1 LSRVALAAVT
11 DELGTMIDQG
21 LKKGIPRSLTGA
33 EGAKYRVRGNKRLS
47 TLRPFTRHIA
57 PLMPLLLVGCVHYH
71 AQPIDPAR
79 TIQALGARRLDDPG
93 LGTFVEANAEP
104 RLETWPPPAWDLR
117 ALTLAAFYFHP
128 DLDVARARWSVAR
141 AGRVTAGE
149 RPNPSITGGPGYDTT
164 TKTPSPWIPFVG
176 FDIPIETAGKRGHRL
191 AVALHLSEAARLDV
205 ASAAWQVRSRV
216 RASLVDLWTASQETT
231 LREEEQSLHEDN
243 VRLLKLQWEA
253 GAISAF
259 ELTQARLAAD
269 ASRLAL
275 REAERRSAEA
285 RVRLAEAV
293 GAPVEALDGVSLS
306 FEGLDAAPPEASLA
320 EARSRALLSRT
331 DILSA
336 LAAYAATQNALQ
348 LEIAKQYPDV
358 HLGPAYQYDQGDNKW
373 TLGIG
378 LTLPIFNR
386 NRGPIAEAEARRTEA
401 AATFEALQVRVLSEI
416 DQALAGYRG
425 ARKQESDAEEL
436 FANLR
441 REETTARAMLDLGE
455 ISRSDLVA
463 LRLQLAASSLA
474 RLDAVAKAR
483 QALGALEDALQS
495 PLPAS
500 SDAWQNAPRAASTRP
515 SGEGR

>member
-1 LSRVALAAVT
+1 LLSVRPFASRVTPLA
-11 DELGTMIDQG
+11 
-21 LKKGIPRSLTGA
+21 
-33 EGAKYRVRGNKRLS
+33 
-47 TLRPFTRHIA
+47 
-57 PLMPLLLVGCVHYH
+57 LLLLGGCVHYH

-79 TIQALGARRLDDPG
+79 TVQALGARRLDDPG
-93 LGTFVEANAEP
+93 LRTFVEANAEP
-104 RLETWPPPAWDLR
+104 RLESWPPSAWDLR

-149 RPNPSITGGPGYDTT
+149 RPNPSIAGGPGYDTT

-176 FDIPIETAGKRGHRL
+176 FDIPIETAGKRGHR
-191 AVALHLSEAARLDV
+191 VALASHISEAARLDV

-216 RASLVDLWTASQETT
+216 RASLLDLWAAEEEKT
-231 LREEEQSLHEDN
+231 LREEEQGLQQDN

-259 ELTQARLAAD
+259 ELTQARLAAA

-293 GAPVEALDGVSLS
+293 GVPVEALDGVSLS
-306 FEGLDAAPPEASLA
+306 FEGLEAAPPEASLA

-336 LAAYAATQNALQ
+336 LAAYAASQEALQ
-348 LEIAKQYPDV
+348 LEIARQYPDI

-373 TLGIG
+373 TLGVG
-378 LTLPIFNR
+378 LVLPIFSR
-386 NRGPIAEAEARRTEA
+386 NRGPIAEAEARRAEA
-401 AATFEALQVRVLSEI
+401 AATFDALQARVLSEI

-436 FANLR
+436 LANLR
-441 REETTARAMLDLGE
+441 KEETTARAMLDLGE
-455 ISRSDLVA
+455 IGRSDLVA
-463 LRLQLAASSLA
+463 LRLQLSASSLA
-474 RLDAVAKAR
+474 RLAAVAQAR

-500 SDAWQNAPRAASTRP
+500 SDAWQSPPRAASARP
-515 SGEGR
+515 PGEQR

>member
-1 LSRVALAAVT
+1 MPS
-11 DELGTMIDQG
+11 
-21 LKKGIPRSLTGA
+21 
-33 EGAKYRVRGNKRLS
+33 
-47 TLRPFTRHIA
+47 LRPFSRHLA
-57 PLMPLLLVGCVHYH
+57 WLTPLLLAGCVHYH

-79 TIQALGARRLDDPG
+79 TVQVLTTRRLDDPG
-93 LGTFVEANAEP
+93 LAAFVQANAEP
-104 RLETWPPPAWDLR
+104 RPDTWPPRAWDLR

-128 DLDVARARWSVAR
+128 DLDVARARWSVAQ

-149 RPNPSITGGPGYDTT
+149 RPNPSVTGGPGYDTT

-176 FDIPIETAGKRGHRL
+176 FDIPIETAGKRGHRI
-191 AVALHLSEAARLDV
+191 AVAAQLSEAARLDV

-216 RASLVDLWTASQETT
+216 RTALVDLWAASEERT
-231 LREEEQSLHEDN
+231 LREEEQSLHQDN

-275 REAERRSAEA
+275 RDAERRSAEA

-293 GAPVEALDGVSLS
+293 GVSVEALDGVSLS
-306 FEGLDAAPPEASLA
+306 FDGLDTAPPEASLA

-336 LAAYAATQNALQ
+336 LAAYAATQGALQ
-348 LEIAKQYPDV
+348 LEIAKQYPDI

-386 NRGPIAEAEARRTEA
+386 NRGPIAEAEARRAEA
-401 AATFEALQVRVLSEI
+401 AATFDALQARVLSQI

-436 FANLR
+436 LANLR
-441 REETTARAMLDLGE
+441 KEETTGQAMFDLGE

-463 LRLQLAASSLA
+463 LRLQLSASSLA
-474 RLDAVAKAR
+474 RLDAVALAR
-483 QALGALEDALQS
+483 QALGMLEDALQS

-500 SDAWQNAPRAASTRP
+500 SEAWQSPPRAASTRP
-515 SGEGR
+515 SGEHQ

>member
-1 LSRVALAAVT
+1 
-11 DELGTMIDQG
+11 
-21 LKKGIPRSLTGA
+21 LTCGEA
-33 EGAKYRVRGNKRLS
+33 AKYRLAGRSPLYS
-47 TLRPFTRHIA
+47 IRPLAFPIPA
-57 PLMPLLLVGCVHYH
+57 LGLMLLVGCVHYH
-71 AQPIDPAR
+71 ARPIDPSL
-79 TIQALGARRLDDPG
+79 TVQALGARRLDDPG
-93 LGTFVEANAEP
+93 LGTFVRANAEP
-104 RLETWPPPAWDLR
+104 RTETWPPAAWDLR

-128 DLDVARARWSVAR
+128 DLDVARARWSVAQ
-141 AGRVTAGE
+141 AGRITAGE

-176 FDIPIETAGKRGHRL
+176 FDIPIETAGKRGHRIAL
-191 AVALHLSEAARLDV
+191 ALQLSEAARLDV

-216 RASLVDLWTASQETT
+216 RAALVDLWAASQEKT
-231 LREEEQSLHEDN
+231 LREEEQSLHQDN

-275 REAERRSAEA
+275 RDAERRSAEA

-293 GAPVEALDGVSLS
+293 GVPVEALDGVSLS
-306 FEGLDAAPPEASLA
+306 FDGLDTAPPEASLA

-336 LAAYAATQNALQ
+336 LAAYAATQDALQ
-348 LEIAKQYPDV
+348 LEIAKQYPDI

-378 LTLPIFNR
+378 LTLPIFNK
-386 NRGPIAEAEARRTEA
+386 NRGPIAEAEARRAEA
-401 AATFEALQVRVLSEI
+401 AATFDALQARVLSEI

-425 ARKQESDAEEL
+425 ALKQESDAEEL
-436 FANLR
+436 LANLR
-441 REETTARAMLDLGE
+441 KEETTGQAMLDLGE

-463 LRLQLAASSLA
+463 LRLQLSASSLA
-474 RLDAVAKAR
+474 RLQAVAGAR
-483 QALGALEDALQS
+483 QALGVLEDALQS

-515 SGEGR
+515 SGERR